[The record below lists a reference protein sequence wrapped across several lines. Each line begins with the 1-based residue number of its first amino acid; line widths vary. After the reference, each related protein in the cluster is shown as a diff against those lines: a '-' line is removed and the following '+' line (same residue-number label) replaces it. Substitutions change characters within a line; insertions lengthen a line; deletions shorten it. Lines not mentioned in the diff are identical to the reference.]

1 MPLILGMSILLGC
14 QFLGE
19 LLVHALSLPVPGP
32 VVGMVV
38 LLVGLMLNGRV
49 PSGLRASGEGLLRYL
64 TLLFVPA
71 GVGIMVH
78 FGLIKTDFWP
88 IVITLVVS
96 TTLTLAVTAKVMEWL
111 TRSTPQDPRD
121 ALREDRS

>member
-14 QFLGE
+14 QFMGE

-38 LLVGLMLNGRV
+38 LLVALMLNGRV
-49 PSGLRASGEGLLRYL
+49 PAGLRASGEGLLRYL

-78 FGLIKTDFWP
+78 FDLIKTDFWP

-96 TTLTLAVTAKVMEWL
+96 TALTLAVTAKVMEWL

>member
-1 MPLILGMSILLGC
+1 M
-14 QFLGE
+14 GE

-38 LLVGLMLNGRV
+38 LLVALMLNGRV
-49 PSGLRASGEGLLRYL
+49 PAGLRASGEGLLRYL

-78 FGLIKTDFWP
+78 FDLIKTDFWP

-96 TTLTLAVTAKVMEWL
+96 TALTLAVTAKVMEWL